1 MDILNLSNIAELN
14 KKIDNEVDEIYKV
27 EINKNK
33 NIIFEGRLAAFMVD
47 KIYKKKSLKIWM
59 KAPIDIRVKRIM
71 NREKSLEYN
80 KEKENTIIREESE
93 RNRYN
98 KYYNINIED
107 LSIYDIIIDTKTL
120 TPKQIFNILEIYIEN
135 YFKNENI
142 NE

>member
-98 KYYNINIED
+98 KYYNITLED

>member
-120 TPKQIFNILEIYIEN
+120 TPKQIFNILETYIEN

>member
-1 MDILNLSNIAELN
+1 MNILNLSNIAELN

-120 TPKQIFNILEIYIEN
+120 TPKQIFNILETYIEN

>member
-14 KKIDNEVDEIYKV
+14 KKIDNEVDEIYKI

-33 NIIFEGRLAAFMVD
+33 NIIFEGRLAAFMID

-120 TPKQIFNILEIYIEN
+120 TPKQIFNILETYIEN

>member
-1 MDILNLSNIAELN
+1 MI
-14 KKIDNEVDEIYKV
+14 
-27 EINKNK
+27 
-33 NIIFEGRLAAFMVD
+33 D

-71 NREKSLEYN
+71 NREKSIEYN

-120 TPKQIFNILEIYIEN
+120 TPKQIFNILETYIEN